1 MKRIVFLACIGS
13 LTLVLTAWGAP
24 KGGAA
29 GRGGGHSAHVASARG
44 GGAHFGGARMSPHFG
59 SRGGGRSFAHGGRA
73 PRSGHFR
80 AATTRIARGPSHAVT
95 HSAVT
100 HGAQRTVTRGRVAPN
115 RERNVA
121 RVNASRS
128 SRAMAATTRN
138 AQIAQRN
145 ARMTQATRATA
156 RRNLAVNRQRNL
168 TFAHNVAANRAGDT
182 RIVNNWRSDRFRS
195 ADYAAF
201 YNYNRPWHERAWW
214 NNNFTTIVFVSG
226 GWWGGW
232 WGWYG
237 GYWYPAWGYD
247 PYAWYPYDGP
257 IYTGYATLTP
267 NRVVVEVQTQL
278 RANGYYAGSTDGVMG
293 TQTRAALAAFQ
304 ADNGLAVTSTIDKPT
319 LQTLGLT

>member
-1 MKRIVFLACIGS
+1 MKRIVFLTCIGS
-13 LTLVLTAWGAP
+13 LALALTAWGAP

-29 GRGGGHSAHVASARG
+29 RGRGGHGAHVASAG
-44 GGAHFGGARMSPHFG
+44 GGGHGGHFGGARMAPHFG
-59 SRGGGRSFAHGGRA
+59 SRGGGHSFAHAGGA
-73 PRSGHFR
+73 PRGSTHAMTHR
-80 AATTRIARGPSHAVT
+80 AMTR
-95 HSAVT
+95 
-100 HGAQRTVTRGRVAPN
+100 GAQRTVTHGKVALN

-121 RVNASRS
+121 HANALRS
-128 SRAMAATTRN
+128 SRAMATTRN
-138 AQIAQRN
+138 GKIGQRN
-145 ARMTQATRATA
+145 ARMAQATRAA
-156 RRNLAVNRQRNL
+156 AGRNLAANRQRNL
-168 TFAHNVAANRAGDT
+168 TFAHNVAANRAGNT
-182 RIVNNWRSDRFRS
+182 RIVNYWRSDRFQGS
-195 ADYAAF
+195 NYGAF
-201 YNYNRPWHERAWW
+201 YNYNRPWHDRTWW
-214 NNNFTTIVFVSG
+214 NSNYTNIIFVSG

-232 WGWYG
+232 WYWNA

-278 RANGYYAGSTDGVMG
+278 RADGYYAGSTDGVMG